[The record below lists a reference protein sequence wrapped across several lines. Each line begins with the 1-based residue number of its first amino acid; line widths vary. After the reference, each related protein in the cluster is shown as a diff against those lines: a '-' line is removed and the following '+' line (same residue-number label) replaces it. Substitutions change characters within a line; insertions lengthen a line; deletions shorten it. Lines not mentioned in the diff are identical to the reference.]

1 MIGFS
6 GLAFQFLSTII
17 GTRTIKEY
25 GRYPEIVVKF
35 FGNVPLEQ
43 LANPDLLRA
52 YQVERS
58 KRCCATTVNHELS
71 MVQQMLKRIH
81 RWSDVESHYEALPL
95 PKESPGRALSPEE

>member
-1 MIGFS
+1 MRKP
-6 GLAFQFLSTII
+6 FLD
-17 GTRTIKEY
+17 TRTIKEY
-25 GRYPEIVVKF
+25 GRYLEIVVKF

-71 MVQQMLKRIH
+71 MLQ
-81 RWSDVESHYEALPL
+81 
-95 PKESPGRALSPEE
+95 